1 MAERGKNP
9 ERHKQGRRSLSYALA
24 RTTQGFDEAP
34 GAGVGMSSPTLLD
47 VSEDSIFVSL
57 KAHIRKPS

>member
-9 ERHKQGRRSLSYALA
+9 GRHKQGRRSLSYALA
-24 RTTQGFDEAP
+24 RTTQGVARAP
-34 GAGVGMSSPTLLD
+34 GASVGMSSLTLLV

-57 KAHIRKPS
+57 KAHILKPS

>member
-24 RTTQGFDEAP
+24 RTTQGFDEP
-34 GAGVGMSSPTLLD
+34 LEPVWVCPLPLC
-47 VSEDSIFVSL
+47 
-57 KAHIRKPS
+57 